1 MDQIL
6 NYICIFMA
14 AVFSFSLNKLSHSK
28 LSFREKNKEIIETNR
43 NKLLLLTCLS

>member
-14 AVFSFSLNKLSHSK
+14 AVFSFSLNKLSY
-28 LSFREKNKEIIETNR
+28 SFYIQREE
-43 NKLLLLTCLS
+43 